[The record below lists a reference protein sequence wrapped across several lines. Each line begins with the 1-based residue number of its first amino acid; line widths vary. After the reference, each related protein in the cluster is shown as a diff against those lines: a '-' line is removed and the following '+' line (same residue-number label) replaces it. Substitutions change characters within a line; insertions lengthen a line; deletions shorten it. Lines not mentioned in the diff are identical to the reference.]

1 MITRSL
7 IVTDRPKQKTKE
19 QTFPKV
25 NMANRIYMVCWDE
38 NDERKDL
45 NFNLSTFAGFE
56 LT

>member
-19 QTFPKV
+19 QTFPRV

-45 NFNLSTFAGFE
+45 NFNLSTFAGLE